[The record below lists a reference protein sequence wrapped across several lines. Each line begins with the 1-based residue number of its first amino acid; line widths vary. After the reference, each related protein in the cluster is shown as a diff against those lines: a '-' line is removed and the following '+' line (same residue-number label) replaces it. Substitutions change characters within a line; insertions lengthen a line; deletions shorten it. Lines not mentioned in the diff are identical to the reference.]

1 MVSHLRS
8 RHPDIDRLLDH
19 ARAQGFRVDVLAST
33 HIKVI
38 PPNKGSPLVTISGSP
53 SDWQA
58 VYAIK
63 RDLKRAGVT
72 FPEAPKRR
80 TKSKRQKETEA
91 MPRINTKT
99 TLPAVSAADEARAL
113 RAQASAVSTID
124 REVRNPA
131 NMLEPMKLDA
141 DIAHLGGDVT
151 RPKAKLPRR
160 RQPDEVAVVY
170 RGRHKGMLHD
180 AHIQITVPDDE
191 NEAKVAALEEI
202 IPGMDPQSQKA
213 EWTQKAKMQGLE
225 VAPPYVPL
233 HDRLTLSGITYDFTR
248 DEATLVHEDDLDC
261 VLDHPTYRL
270 ERVDTLDDADE
281 PLPTGSRRSRR
292 LAQAQ
297 AGHGPLKRGS

>member
-1 MVSHLRS
+1 MN
-8 RHPDIDRLLDH
+8 DLDH
-19 ARAQGFRVDVLAST
+19 LIVLAQKQGFDVRHAGSGHL
-33 HIKVI
+33 KLI
-38 PPNKGSPLVTISGSP
+38 PPARDAPIVIVASSPYSTSLAKVR
-53 SDWQA
+53 A
-58 VYAIK
+58 
-63 RDLKRAGVT
+63 DLKRAGLVL
-72 FPEAPKRR
+72 PAASKR
-80 TKSKRQKETEA
+80 KSKAAKRETQA
-91 MPRINTKT
+91 MPRTNTKA

-151 RPKAKLPRR
+151 RPRAKLPRR

-170 RGRHKGMLHD
+170 CDRRKGMLHD
-180 AHIQITVPDDE
+180 AHISITVPDEE

-202 IPGMDPQSQKA
+202 IPGMDDFSQRA
-213 EWTQKAKMQGLE
+213 EWAQKAKLQGLSE
-225 VAPPYVPL
+225 PPAYVPL
-233 HDRLTLSGITYDFTR
+233 HQRLTLTGITYDFTR
-248 DEATLVHEDDLDC
+248 NEATLVHEDDLEY
-261 VLDHPTYRL
+261 VLAHPTYRL

-281 PLPTGSRRSRR
+281 PLPANSRRSRR

>member
-1 MVSHLRS
+1 VN
-8 RHPDIDRLLDH
+8 DLDH
-19 ARAQGFRVDVLAST
+19 LIVLAQKQGFDVRHAGSGHLKLIPRARDAPIVIVARSPYST
-33 HIKVI
+33 STAKVR
-38 PPNKGSPLVTISGSP
+38 
-53 SDWQA
+53 A
-58 VYAIK
+58 
-63 RDLKRAGVT
+63 DLKRAGLVL
-72 FPEAPKRR
+72 PAASKR
-80 TKSKRQKETEA
+80 KSKVAQKETQA
-91 MPRINTKT
+91 MARTNTKAT
-99 TLPAVSAADEARAL
+99 IPAVSTADEARAL
-113 RAQASAVSTID
+113 RAQASAASTID

-141 DIAHLGGDVT
+141 DIAHLGGDVM

-160 RQPDEVAVVY
+160 REPDEVAVVY
-170 RGRHKGMLHD
+170 RGKYKGMLHD

-233 HDRLTLSGITYDFTR
+233 HKRLTLSGITYDFDR
-248 DEATLVHEDDLDC
+248 NEATLVHEDDLDC
-261 VLDHPTYRL
+261 VLAHPTYRM

-297 AGHGPLKRGS
+297 AAHGPLKRGS